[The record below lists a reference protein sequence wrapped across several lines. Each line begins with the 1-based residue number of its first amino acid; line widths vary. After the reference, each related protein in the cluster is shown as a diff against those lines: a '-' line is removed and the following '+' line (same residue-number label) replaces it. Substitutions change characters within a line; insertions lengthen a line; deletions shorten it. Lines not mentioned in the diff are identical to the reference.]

1 MRIIIIALWW
11 STTFFE
17 LGLHRWGAESNMA
30 IPLFSFLHDQ
40 REVFEIIYVKQWDY
54 LEIC

>member
-1 MRIIIIALWW
+1 
-11 STTFFE
+11 
-17 LGLHRWGAESNMA
+17 MA